1 MRLVPLVLVVLAG
14 CGACGSST
22 PAGSEFWG
30 PQPQP
35 PLGLAKI
42 HPGMTAAEAKKNVP
56 ELHEPARK
64 GIRDELVLD
73 SGYND
78 VTLEVRLDN
87 GAVASLVAI
96 VQGHTAREMLE
107 NAWGKP
113 QITKDSLGQPEVTW
127 ASESS
132 GWKVKLDCLERN
144 CFVEFFPYHVLTV
157 EFFGGHIVPPGD
169 LAKLKIGMKLA
180 QAKQLAPGPVSV
192 RAGVPTEF
200 DGVKEVVKIDDR
212 TATVLSFSLNL
223 PPQAEELIH
232 EAWGTGVEV
241 PDDKLPKK
249 SMRVFFDPETGW
261 RATLRD
267 ALGSSKDLVFANYLP
282 AAQLLGDQPDRLD
295 GLPEPVLGK
304 TTAEIMRTYKDD
316 VTVVTP
322 NRELMLKL
330 QPTEWGDWGDHRGTE
345 VTLTLGGGKVKELAF
360 DLPWKPHPD
369 FHDTLLDL
377 LKNKWPD
384 PKEIEH
390 EGKKLLLFREEDPRV
405 EVFED
410 LDRGAWHLTLK

>member
-1 MRLVPLVLVVLAG
+1 VVVGPAIGVLVGARGCIGEVRRRPSPRYHLVGYTRRVRLAPLSLVVLAG
-14 CGACGSST
+14 CGACGTST

-35 PLGLAKI
+35 PLALVKL
-42 HPGMTAAEAKKNVP
+42 HPGMTVAEAKKLVP
-56 ELHEPARK
+56 ELKEPTRK

-113 QITKDSLGQPEVTW
+113 QITKDPLGQSEVTW

-144 CFVEFFPYHVLTV
+144 CFVEFFPYHVLTT
-157 EFFGGHIVPPGD
+157 EFFGAHVVPPGD

-192 RAGVPTEF
+192 HSGVPTEI

-212 TATVLSFSLNL
+212 TATVASIYLIL
-223 PPQAEELIH
+223 PPHA
-232 EAWGTGVEV
+232 
-241 PDDKLPKK
+241 
-249 SMRVFFDPETGW
+249 
-261 RATLRD
+261 
-267 ALGSSKDLVFANYLP
+267 
-282 AAQLLGDQPDRLD
+282 
-295 GLPEPVLGK
+295 
-304 TTAEIMRTYKDD
+304 
-316 VTVVTP
+316 
-322 NRELMLKL
+322 
-330 QPTEWGDWGDHRGTE
+330 
-345 VTLTLGGGKVKELAF
+345 
-360 DLPWKPHPD
+360 
-369 FHDTLLDL
+369 
-377 LKNKWPD
+377 
-384 PKEIEH
+384 
-390 EGKKLLLFREEDPRV
+390 
-405 EVFED
+405 
-410 LDRGAWHLTLK
+410 

>member
-1 MRLVPLVLVVLAG
+1 VRLLPLSLVVLAG
-14 CGACGSST
+14 CGACGTST

-35 PLGLAKI
+35 PLGLTKI
-42 HPGMTAAEAKKNVP
+42 HPGMTAAEAKKLVP
-56 ELHEPARK
+56 ELKEPARK

-87 GAVASLVAI
+87 GAVAALVAI

-113 QITKDSLGQPEVTW
+113 QITKDPLNQQEVTW

-144 CFVEFFPYHVLTV
+144 CFVEFFPYQVLTN
-157 EFFGGHIVPPGD
+157 EFFGGHVVPPGD
-169 LAKLKIGMKLA
+169 LAKLKDGMRLA

-192 RAGVPTEF
+192 RNGVATEF
-200 DGVKEVVKIDDR
+200 DGVKEYVTIDDR
-212 TATVLSFSLNL
+212 SATVKEIYVNL
-223 PPQAEELIH
+223 PPHAEELITESWGPGK
-232 EAWGTGVEV
+232 EA
-241 PDDKLPKK
+241 KLDNK
-249 SMRVFFDPETGW
+249 SVLVWLDPETHW
-261 RATLRD
+261 RAWLRP
-267 ALGSSKDLVFANYLP
+267 AVGSSHDLVYDNYLP

-304 TTAEIMRTYKDD
+304 TAAEVQHAYKDE
-316 VTVVTP
+316 VAVVTP
-322 NRELMLKL
+322 NRELELRM
-330 QPTEWGDWGDHRGTE
+330 PRTEWGDSYGTRIE
-345 VTLTLGGGKVKELAF
+345 LALAGGKVKELAF
-360 DLPWKPHPD
+360 DLPWKPNPTD
-369 FHDTLLDL
+369 AHDTLRDVFVH
-377 LKNKWPD
+377 KWGD
-384 PKEIEH
+384 PKEIE
-390 EGKKLLLFREEDPRV
+390 EQGKKLLLFHDDDPRV

-410 LDRGAWHLTLK
+410 TDRGAWHVTLK